1 MSNIDHANV
10 MILGRTGT
18 GKSSCINYL
27 IGENVC
33 KTGFGMPVTKGFDTY
48 EFNSVDGIPIRIF
61 DSKGLESLD
70 YRSIKK
76 DIIGYIT
83 TRCGNNDISE
93 WIHTVFY
100 CFNVESGRV
109 LPEEIKLLKELKGRI
124 SQSIHVILTHCENT
138 PEGRKKA
145 DRMKQHIVSELHDK
159 KVRIYY
165 VNSVRTENFHGIFEQ
180 FGRKEILD
188 GIFKQLWS
196 DIAQKISIQYAC
208 ELYAGSHEY
217 IDKAETECYSFVEK
231 IHPIG
236 IIVAAI
242 KDEEEKLES
251 KLDDEISGIETKL
264 LAYRLSLDAK
274 YRERISSLVEF
285 CNAYGRTMT
294 GDIIEHFESFD
305 IMPERAFDI
314 DFDGIND
321 NSKMGRLVYNID
333 HFESYDFWGKTGT
346 VFKAIGGVFSVRH
359 LTRDLIKDM
368 INALRESIPNEN
380 EIADSVYEK
389 LMGAFNC
396 EENLNKSM
404 RFCEKVDAGEEVTV
418 SEGMDG
424 LINSLESLRWMITNV
439 R

>member
-1 MSNIDHANV
+1 MQNIDHANV
-10 MILGRTGT
+10 MILGRSGV
-18 GKSSCINYL
+18 GKSSFINYL

-33 KTGFGMPVTKGFDTY
+33 ETGFGLPITKDFDTY

-83 TRCGNNDISE
+83 KRCGNNNISE

-109 LPEEIKLLKELKGRI
+109 LPEEIKLLKELRGRI
-124 SQSIHVILTHCENT
+124 SQSIHVILTHCDNT
-138 PEGRKKA
+138 PKGRKKA
-145 DRMKQHIVSELHDK
+145 DRMKQYIVSELHDK
-159 KVRIYY
+159 KVRIYC
-165 VNSVRTENFHGIFEQ
+165 VNSVRTENFHGVFEQ

-196 DIAQKISIQYAC
+196 DIAQKISVQYAC

-217 IDKAETECYSFVEK
+217 IDRAETECCSLVEK

-236 IIVAAI
+236 VIVAAI

-251 KLDDEISGIETKL
+251 ELDDKISGIEMKL
-264 LAYRLSLDAK
+264 LTYRLSLDAK
-274 YRERISSLVEF
+274 YRERISSLVAF

-305 IMPERAFDI
+305 IMPERAFDV

-321 NSKMGRLVYNID
+321 NSKMGRLVYDID

-346 VFKAIGGVFSVRH
+346 VFKVIGGVFGVRH
-359 LTRDLIKDM
+359 LARDLIKEM
-368 INALRESIPNEN
+368 INALRESIPDEN

-389 LMGAFNC
+389 LIGAFNC
-396 EENLNKSM
+396 EEHLNKSL

-424 LINSLESLRWMITNV
+424 LISSLESLRWMLTNV